1 MIWTSVQKVT
11 YKAADEAGDEEDD
24 CGGEEDAVGD
34 DQLVEE
40 GGVGLGSEE
49 ANPRKLIALN
59 LEVNCFQGRDF
70 VSLQQYKLS
79 RT

>member
-1 MIWTSVQKVT
+1 M
-11 YKAADEAGDEEDD
+11 
-24 CGGEEDAVGD
+24 GD

-49 ANPRKLIALN
+49 ANSRKLIALN
-59 LEVNCFQGRDF
+59 LEVNRFQGRDF